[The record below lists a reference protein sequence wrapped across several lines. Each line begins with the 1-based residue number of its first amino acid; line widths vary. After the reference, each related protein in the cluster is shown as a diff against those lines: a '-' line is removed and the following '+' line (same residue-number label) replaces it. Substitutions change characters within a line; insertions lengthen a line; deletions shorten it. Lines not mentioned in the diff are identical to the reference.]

1 MDSNSQSGDS
11 VIYSE
16 LSGNEIY
23 CLGLYGFTPGDMLV
37 GNSVFSL
44 GFIGSIGTS
53 IKTTFGGELKQM
65 TNMISEGR
73 RLSLNRFEAELDKSN
88 GVGAASVTSELIF
101 HAGNIEF
108 LSIGS
113 TVHRSDNQMS
123 QRFSTSSDGQEL
135 YCQLDA
141 GYAPL
146 KFVFGNIA
154 YSIGIGRGLLGEFRQ
169 LLKGEV
175 KEYSEIFNITRNEAL
190 KRITDEAKQF
200 KANSVIGIRTT
211 IIPLVSTNV
220 QEMMM
225 IGTASYNAQ
234 LEPLI
239 QLLGGDII
247 TSDLTAEETWNLA
260 KTGYAPLK
268 LVLGTSVYSLGVVGG
283 IKAMLKN
290 LVKGEISDLTEMI
303 YGAREQS
310 IKKLQQQAK
319 EVDADL
325 IVGIKTYIY
334 DLGNGLV
341 EFLAIGSA
349 VKKVDYLKTTSDQ
362 LPVQA
367 VIKDKETYINKADK
381 LYSTTAQDQLIK
393 AKQST

>member
-1 MDSNSQSGDS
+1 MNNNPPSDNS

-53 IKTTFGGELKQM
+53 IKTAYGGELKQM

-73 RLSLNRFEAELDKSN
+73 RLSLERFEAELNKS
-88 GVGAASVTSELIF
+88 GGAGAASVTSELIF

-123 QRFSTSSDGQEL
+123 QKFSTSSDGQEL
-135 YCQLDA
+135 FCQLDA

-169 LLKGEV
+169 LLRGEV
-175 KEYSEIFNITRNEAL
+175 KEYSDIFSITRNEAL
-190 KRITDEAKQF
+190 KRITAEAKQF
-200 KANSVIGIRTT
+200 NANAVVGIRTT

-225 IGTASYNAQ
+225 IGTASYNSQ
-234 LEPLI
+234 LEPLA
-239 QLLGGDII
+239 QELGDVI

-268 LVLGTSVYSLGVVGG
+268 LVLGTSVYSLGVIGG
-283 IKAMLKN
+283 IKTMLKN
-290 LVKGEISDLTEMI
+290 IVKGEISDLTQLI

-310 IKKLQQQAK
+310 IKKLQQQAQ
-319 EVDADL
+319 EVNADL

-349 VKKVDYLKTTSDQ
+349 VKKVNYLKTTSDQ

-367 VIKDKETYINKADK
+367 VIKDKVTYTNKADK
-381 LYSTTAQDQLIK
+381 LYSTTVQDQLIK
-393 AKQST
+393 AKQTT